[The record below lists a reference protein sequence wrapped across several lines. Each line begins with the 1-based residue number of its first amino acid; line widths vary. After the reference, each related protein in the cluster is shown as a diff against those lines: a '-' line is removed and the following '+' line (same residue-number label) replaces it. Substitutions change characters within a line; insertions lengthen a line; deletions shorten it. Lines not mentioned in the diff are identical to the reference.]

1 MHLSEPT
8 PWQAADYSLG
18 FLISDISR
26 LMRAHFNAL
35 AAPLGLTQAQ
45 ARVLVHLSR
54 CEGASQRAL
63 ADLLEVQP
71 ITLLRQIDRLAEA
84 GLIERRPNPHDRRAQ
99 CLYLTDRAQPVLADL
114 WRHAERLRATVT
126 DGLDSDQYDAL
137 LETLAGIKDRL
148 SALDTGTN
156 QDDQGDLHG

>member
-1 MHLSEPT
+1 MHATEQT

-26 LMRAHFNAL
+26 MMRAHFNAL
-35 AAPLGLTQAQ
+35 VAPLGLTQAQ

-99 CLYLTDRAQPVLADL
+99 CLHLTERARPVLADL
-114 WRHAERLRATVT
+114 WRHAEQLRTTVT
-126 DGLDSDQYDAL
+126 EGLDGEEYDAL
-137 LETLAGIKDRL
+137 IRALRGIKERL
-148 SALDTGTN
+148 SALDTGAGETSPGAF
-156 QDDQGDLHG
+156 DG